1 MTQARWRL
9 PPPATKNMDVVLEGK
24 LSTAARSLLAQAGF
38 LILSIGAVL
47 SSAGCGTDCASQAE
61 QHFASARKAIK
72 DSFPAEW
79 RPSSGGQHICDR
91 DDDPLLAISFGRE
104 VDAVDVVLQ
113 MKRDHWQ
120 SKITEEAVR
129 SGGLAILRKRVDDHM
144 LTAVVTR
151 YPQVAG
157 TFVEVAAGE

>member
-1 MTQARWRL
+1 MAIAVT
-9 PPPATKNMDVVLEGK
+9 ATKNMDVVLEGK
-24 LSTAARSLLAQAGF
+24 LSKAARSLLAQVSS

-79 RPSSGGQHICDR
+79 RSSSSEQHICDR
-91 DDDPLLAISFGRE
+91 DDDPLLSISFERK

-113 MKRDHWQ
+113 MKRDRWQ
-120 SKITEEAVR
+120 TKITEKAVR
-129 SGGLAILRKRVDDHM
+129 SGGLAILRKRVDDHT
-144 LTAVVTR
+144 LTAVVTH

-157 TFVEVAAGE
+157 TFVEVTAGE